1 MSESNQIDM
10 NSLHNT
16 VLRETENDSLL
27 EIKPNFYQN
36 LSDFIG
42 NLRKQEFDDVENK
55 IKDTMIEMVT
65 ELTSLLIHIRLEKI
79 SNSDDFDI
87 SYLLDEEKFILDS
100 LDEQNER
107 TEMILSATIN
117 GKSKFLESLAENH
130 KIKKVVIRFLDNVDE
145 IVGADLE
152 KYGPFKAE
160 DIATIPY
167 ENAQALI
174 AKNIATKVRW
184 SIFFKICT
192 YNFIAKNIATK
203 VRWED

>member
-1 MSESNQIDM
+1 MSESNQIDI
-10 NSLHNT
+10 NSLHHT
-16 VLRETENDSLL
+16 VLRETENDSIL
-27 EIKPNFYQN
+27 EMDPNFYRT

-42 NLRKQEFDDVENK
+42 NLKKQEFDGIENK
-55 IKDTMIEMVT
+55 IKDTLIEMVT

-79 SNSDDFDI
+79 SNSTDLEI
-87 SYLLDEEKFILDS
+87 GYLLDEEKFILDS
-100 LDEQNER
+100 QEEQKER

-117 GKSKFLESLAENH
+117 GKSKFLESLSQNH
-130 KIKKVVIRFLDNVDE
+130 KTKKVVIRFLNEVDE

-152 KYGPFKAE
+152 KYGPFKTE

-174 AKNIATKVRW
+174 TKNV
-184 SIFFKICT
+184 
-192 YNFIAKNIATK
+192 ATK

>member
-1 MSESNQIDM
+1 MSESDQIDID
-10 NSLHNT
+10 SLHRT

-27 EIKPNFYQN
+27 EIKPNFYRS

-42 NLRKQEFDDVENK
+42 NLRKQEFDGVENK
-55 IKDTMIEMVT
+55 IKDTMIEMAT

-79 SNSDDFDI
+79 SNSDDYEI

-100 LDEQNER
+100 QEEQNER

-117 GKSKFLESLAENH
+117 GKSKFLELLAENH
-130 KIKKVVIRFLDNVDE
+130 KIKKVVIRFLSEVDE

-152 KYGPFKAE
+152 KYGPFKVE

-174 AKNIATKVRW
+174 AKK
-184 SIFFKICT
+184 
-192 YNFIAKNIATK
+192 IATK

>member
-1 MSESNQIDM
+1 MSESNQIDI

-27 EIKPNFYQN
+27 EIKPNFYRN

-42 NLRKQEFDDVENK
+42 NLRKQEFDGVESK
-55 IKDTMIEMVT
+55 IKDTMIEMAT
-65 ELTSLLIHIRLEKI
+65 ELTSLLIQIRLEKI
-79 SNSDDFDI
+79 SNSNDFDI

-100 LDEQNER
+100 HEEQNER

-130 KIKKVVIRFLDNVDE
+130 KIKKVVIRFLSEVNE

-184 SIFFKICT
+184 
-192 YNFIAKNIATK
+192 
-203 VRWED
+203 ED